1 LLSRSNHLYTKIL
14 VGLDGSSDSMKAVDH
29 ALAIAK
35 QNEAK
40 VIVVHI
46 IPSQLR
52 TGVYTSSM
60 AIPTSSEYLKR
71 ANEAVDVW
79 FERIK
84 QKAGE
89 MDVEVETKLISSGYS
104 AGQIIVD
111 LAEKENVDLIVV
123 GTRGMTGFK
132 KLLLG
137 SVALEV
143 VTYSH
148 CAIIVMK

>member
-1 LLSRSNHLYTKIL
+1 MSGSNHLYSKIL
-14 VGLDGSSDSMKAVDH
+14 VGLDGSSNSMKAVDH
-29 ALAIAK
+29 AIAITK

-40 VIVVHI
+40 LIVVHI

-52 TGVYTSSM
+52 SGVYASSI
-60 AIPTSSEYLKR
+60 AIPTSSDYLKR
-71 ANEAVDVW
+71 ADEEVDMW

-84 QKAGE
+84 GKAAQ
-89 MDVEVETKLISSGYS
+89 MRIEVETKVISSGYS

-111 LAEKENVDLIVV
+111 LAEKEKVNLIVV

-148 CAIIVMK
+148 CDVIVVK